1 MKEKSK
7 LKVGVF
13 GNGSFGSFISGVF
26 AKGLTDIQL
35 YNYEVKAH
43 TETELK
49 NVLNCDVVV
58 LAVPFNAYPQ
68 LLKDISHRLDEDTI
82 VMDVCSVKIKPK
94 DYLRKYLP
102 EHGNFLITHPLFG
115 PQSVKNFNI
124 KGQTLIVT
132 DVIGDKSKKFL
143 DLIDTSLQ
151 PKIISISA
159 DEHDK
164 VMAQV
169 HALTFFVA
177 KGLGDLGLQE
187 IPFRTPSYKMITD
200 MVVFDKSHSADL
212 YDTIQA
218 ANPYAEEIREE
229 FIASLQKAHVRDRKS
244 KG

>member
-1 MKEKSK
+1 MQQKSK
-7 LKVGVF
+7 LKIGVF
-13 GNGSFGSFISGVF
+13 GNGSFGSFIGEVF
-26 AKGLTDIQL
+26 TKGLSDILL
-35 YNYEVKAH
+35 YNYEAKAH
-43 TETELK
+43 TEAALDSVLK
-49 NVLNCDVVV
+49 CDVVV
-58 LAVPFNAYPQ
+58 LAVPFNAYPA
-68 LLKDISHRLDEDTI
+68 LLKAISSRLNKDTV
-82 VMDVCSVKIKPK
+82 VMDVCSVKVKPK
-94 DYLRKYLP
+94 NDLKKYLP
-102 EHGNFLITHPLFG
+102 NHKNFLITHPLFG

-132 DVIGDKSKKFL
+132 DVIGNQSKDFL
-143 DLIDTSLQ
+143 NFIETSLQ
-151 PKIISISA
+151 PKIVAISA
-159 DEHDK
+159 DEHDR

-229 FIASLQKAHVRDRKS
+229 FITSLQKAHVRDRKS
-244 KG
+244 KR